1 MKNCALQSDKTKTAE
16 KQPEGLHTSGWRC
29 CIQIL
34 PFEDYSALSQRHLT
48 SKIIKEKEEGEIQ
61 NYKEIFDS

>member
-1 MKNCALQSDKTKTAE
+1 MNNCVLQSYKTKTAE

-61 NYKEIFDS
+61 N